1 MCGKCIE
8 GCYLAGWRNGV
19 YSFEHMQEEPDFM
32 GNDVKAAHGLVEAVC
47 SLGSSLNELHALGLA
62 DSPMIAWAGYER
74 YKRRLISPLSV
85 RALPRWALEERH
97 RKNI

>member
-62 DSPMIAWAGYER
+62 DSPMIAWAEWI
-74 YKRRLISPLSV
+74 YKKNDSHTQFEVTLDDDVLKYQRLV
-85 RALPRWALEERH
+85 RHP
-97 RKNI
+97 